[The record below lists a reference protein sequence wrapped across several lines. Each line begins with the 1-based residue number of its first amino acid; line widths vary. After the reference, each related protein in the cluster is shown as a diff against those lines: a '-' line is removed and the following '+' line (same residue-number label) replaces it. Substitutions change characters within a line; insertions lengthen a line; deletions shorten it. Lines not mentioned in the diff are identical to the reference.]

1 MLYESKGSW
10 NNNYGN
16 YGTFFSID
24 QFKVL
29 QIVTDF
35 ISDLQIWIIMT
46 KNIDLFMKDFTKI
59 LYCGTGKATFIEG
72 SGYFG
77 KSYQE

>member
-1 MLYESKGSW
+1 MKLFLIMLIYLITFFSISFEIIKDAHFTLSLKSQEFLIKKKFMLYESKGSW

-29 QIVTDF
+29 QIVPEF
-35 ISDLQIWIIMT
+35 
-46 KNIDLFMKDFTKI
+46 
-59 LYCGTGKATFIEG
+59 Y
-72 SGYFG
+72 
-77 KSYQE
+77 

>member
-1 MLYESKGSW
+1 MKLFLIMLIYLITFFSISFEIIKDAHFTLSLKSQEFLIKKKFMLYESKGSW

-29 QIVTDF
+29 QIVTEF
-35 ISDLQIWIIMT
+35 
-46 KNIDLFMKDFTKI
+46 
-59 LYCGTGKATFIEG
+59 Y
-72 SGYFG
+72 
-77 KSYQE
+77 